1 MTSARRAPRSR
12 SIGTAVAGSSSG
24 CRVPTSA
31 TWSETSTAVPCQRR
45 ETVPHATAMSI
56 AAVASTSA
64 ARGSAAAPTA
74 ADSSRRIRSTSS
86 RSAAAA
92 SERRFVSSTTS
103 NGSTNRVCPE
113 PDASW
118 TMPPI
123 RRRALAFSASTG
135 RPPRSVTKSSCRCS
149 RNAGLRASR
158 RNSSKTRSFPARS
171 SLRSRRRSGEA
182 LSRRSEPS
190 SSTRLSICFASGPSF
205 RSTAAAR
212 SHSRGA
218 SSSSDSTAVRARK
231 PPAIAA
237 AILSSATASAV
248 STCRRDTSSESADG
262 TSARASS
269 APRDVAVAAVSRST
283 IAGNSRAA
291 RASPFTR
298 RVYEQRAEI
307 RRSRRAGVEAAALTA
322 HAVSMGY
329 FGHWIV
335 VQGARPSALQ
345 RLGLQPAAEEA
356 ASGWRYAFANDL
368 PEDLGALIE
377 HAARAGDGV
386 AVGAWIFDSDF
397 GQVIGV
403 GEGLRAAVAIG
414 ADAAEEPLEHDP
426 NAFAA
431 WSACAPQP
439 LTAAEVEA
447 IVGRGDVFAEE
458 TVDELL
464 DRLGLPAPHDARE
477 RPDPA
482 APHQP
487 SRATQESVGAAEL
500 GGYVEPLGSMH
511 DLAYV
516 DPSHVPW
523 RDLRHVP
530 GLGDGFLGIWDREAP
545 SEPIA
550 RFPVSRRGEAQ
561 LHEELERLQ
570 LPVRV
575 EALGTSGFGEFVAPA
590 GILSDVRIAE
600 RDLSYREARFVLGRG
615 DGFIGIW
622 DREHPAAPIE
632 RFRSDVS

>member
-1 MTSARRAPRSR
+1 
-12 SIGTAVAGSSSG
+12 
-24 CRVPTSA
+24 
-31 TWSETSTAVPCQRR
+31 
-45 ETVPHATAMSI
+45 
-56 AAVASTSA
+56 
-64 ARGSAAAPTA
+64 
-74 ADSSRRIRSTSS
+74 
-86 RSAAAA
+86 
-92 SERRFVSSTTS
+92 
-103 NGSTNRVCPE
+103 
-113 PDASW
+113 
-118 TMPPI
+118 
-123 RRRALAFSASTG
+123 
-135 RPPRSVTKSSCRCS
+135 
-149 RNAGLRASR
+149 
-158 RNSSKTRSFPARS
+158 
-171 SLRSRRRSGEA
+171 
-182 LSRRSEPS
+182 
-190 SSTRLSICFASGPSF
+190 
-205 RSTAAAR
+205 
-212 SHSRGA
+212 
-218 SSSSDSTAVRARK
+218 
-231 PPAIAA
+231 
-237 AILSSATASAV
+237 
-248 STCRRDTSSESADG
+248 
-262 TSARASS
+262 
-269 APRDVAVAAVSRST
+269 
-283 IAGNSRAA
+283 
-291 RASPFTR
+291 
-298 RVYEQRAEI
+298 
-307 RRSRRAGVEAAALTA
+307 
-322 HAVSMGY
+322 MGY

-523 RDLRHVP
+523 RELRHVP

-575 EALGTSGFGEFVAPA
+575 EALGASGFGEFVAPA

-632 RFRSDVS
+632 RFRSDVSGEESAIQRIYALLFEEELSAKETPSLRLYLPRTRPEIVRSEVPEPPQGLSRKLREAWEQLAEQGFYTQSHGAPWLILEEDEDDRWRVVMDSGEGGRFHLYGVGAYGEELACRGRFETVQRAQEHAAQAEHAQGEWHEVPTTVPRTLMATLRWAQRELAEGAQGPWYERFEWVDGSLELEGARSFARVFDGGVPVGAVVAAERGHEDEAAVYLLRLGDAPRLVYSLDRLDVLLGVLANYLGDVTLGEWRMLPDDWPHDLATLGPAVLVLAGVG